1 MAEPNMPMLRQ
12 SLEGTLS
19 PFAETRKGAE
29 AYLNTLSGQPN
40 YVLLLL
46 QVLESSAE
54 KQEVRLAAALLFK
67 NFIKHNWDPEKQGC
81 ISANEKALVKQHL
94 VELMCRMPETLQKQL
109 IEALTTIGEYD
120 FPAQW
125 MDLLA
130 QLVQKLQTEQDWAVR
145 NGVLMTANTIFK
157 RFRNVFKSDDLFR
170 ELKHCL
176 EVFQEP
182 LLVFFKETGV
192 ALRAPGTSAQ
202 QQAQMIAA
210 LRYMS
215 RIFYSLNWQDLPEY
229 FEDHVAEWMNEFLSY
244 FSYENVALVDADNE
258 DEPGPIDRL
267 LVAIVENINLY
278 AEKYDEEF
286 KVYLQKFTEVIWNLL
301 ANRITLFPKHDEL
314 AAKCMK
320 FLTSVASRSFH
331 RALFESPQ
339 VLAELCG
346 IVVTNLQ
353 LRSSDE
359 ELFED
364 NPMDYIRRDIEGSDG
379 DSRRSAARDLVRG
392 LLSNFDEAV
401 TQICM
406 TTIQTHLQQYK
417 ADPARNWAMKD
428 VSINLVI
435 AISAMKQSRLRGVSE
450 VNSRVPLMDFFMAE
464 VLPELSTPNQASL
477 ILKADAIKFVSTFRS
492 QMPVEVMDQLF
503 PLLMNCMDPSQ
514 FVVHTY
520 AAACLER
527 LLTVKETTG
536 SLRFSKE
543 RLAPYLGK
551 LLEHV
556 FNILEQPNY
565 PENDYLMKVVMRVM
579 NVAKED
585 ILPLT
590 DMAVSKLTSILN
602 RICANPSNPSFSHFL
617 FESLSVLILN
627 VCKTNP
633 GATERFEE
641 LLFPPFQKVLTN
653 DVEALSP
660 YVYQV
665 LAQMLELRPSGVS
678 DAYKSMFPVLL
689 NPTLWERVSNVPAI
703 VKLIEAYMRK
713 APSDVAQSV
722 QGILGVF
729 QKLISSRSTEA
740 NAFSLLRGLFAFMP
754 REAYTN
760 FLNEIV
766 KILMIRLQTRVAGRN
781 SVGYSK
787 ELIYTVSVLIGKL
800 GPDTFLGSLEALQKG
815 MSTMFIKS
823 VWLTCNARGRGPAER
838 KACVVGLTRL
848 MCESELC
855 VANLDLWT
863 EALAGAVK
871 VLEDAGDSSSAVK
884 DEDESL
890 LELEQTGY
898 EAGYAKLFF
907 ASVVPLDHLQE
918 YPTPTRYLAESIAK
932 LSAAKPG
939 VHLAYAQTKLPTPA
953 TFTALQSYF
962 AQNNVPFQ

>member
-12 SLEGTLS
+12 SLEQTLS
-19 PFAETRKGAE
+19 PFAETRKNAE
-29 AYLNTLSGQPN
+29 TYLSTLSSQPN

-46 QVLESSAE
+46 QLLESAGE

-67 NFIKHNWDPEKQGC
+67 NFVKHNWDPEKQGC
-81 ISANEKALVKQHL
+81 VPLSEKNLVKQHL

-125 MDLLA
+125 MGLLA
-130 QLVQKLQTEQDWAVR
+130 QLVQRLQNEKDWQVR

-170 ELKHCL
+170 ELQHCL
-176 EVFQEP
+176 EFFQEP

-192 ALRAPGTSAQ
+192 ALRSSGATVAQ
-202 QQAQMIAA
+202 QTQMMTA

-215 RIFYSLNWQDLPEY
+215 RIFYSLNWQDLPEF
-229 FEDHVAEWMNEFLSY
+229 FEDHISEWMGEFLSY
-244 FSYENVALVDADNE
+244 FNYDNPALVDADNE
-258 DEPGPIDRL
+258 DEPGPIDRV

-286 KVYLQKFTEVIWNLL
+286 KPFLQKFTEVIWNLL
-301 ANRITLFPKHDEL
+301 ANRMTLFPKHDEL

-331 RALFESPQ
+331 RALFEAPQ
-339 VLAELCG
+339 VLTELCG

-406 TTIQTHLQQYK
+406 STIQTQLQQFK
-417 ADPARNWAMKD
+417 VDPARNWAMKD

-435 AISAMKQSRLRGVSE
+435 AISAIKQSRLRGVSE
-450 VNSRVPLMDFFMAE
+450 VNARVPLLEFFMAE

-492 QMPVEVMDQLF
+492 QLPVEVIDQLF
-503 PLLMNCMDPSQ
+503 SLLMTCMDPLQ

-527 LLTVKETTG
+527 LLTVKDSSG
-536 SLRFSKE
+536 SLRFGKV

-556 FNILEQPNY
+556 FSILEQPNY
-565 PENDYLMKVVMRVM
+565 PENDYLMKVIMRVL

-590 DMAVSKLTSILN
+590 DMAVSKLTRILT
-602 RICANPSNPSFSHFL
+602 RICANPSNPSFSHYL

-633 GATERFEE
+633 AATERFEE
-641 LLFPPFQKVLTN
+641 LLFPPFQKVLSN

-689 NPTLWERVSNVPAI
+689 NPALWERVSNVPAI

-713 APSDVAQSV
+713 VPTDVAQSV

-729 QKLISSRSTEA
+729 QKLISSRTTEA
-740 NAFSLLRGLFAFMP
+740 NAFSLLRGLFAYMP
-754 REAYTN
+754 KEAYASY
-760 FLNEIV
+760 LNEIV
-766 KILMIRLQTRVAGRN
+766 KILMIRLQTRMAGRN
-781 SVGYSK
+781 SLGYVK
-787 ELIYTVSVLIGKL
+787 ELIYTVSVLIGIL
-800 GPDTFLGSLEALQKG
+800 GPDALLTSLESLQKG
-815 MSTMFIKS
+815 MSIMFIRS
-823 VWLTCNARGRGPAER
+823 VWLTCNARARGLAER
-838 KACVVGLTRL
+838 KACLIGLTRL
-848 MCESELC
+848 MCETNLC
-855 VANLDLWT
+855 IADLDLWT
-863 EALAGAVK
+863 EMLVAAVA
-871 VLEDAGDSSSAVK
+871 VLEEGGENGPSTK

-907 ASVVPLDHLQE
+907 ASVVSLDYLQE
-918 YPTPTRYLAESIAK
+918 FPVPARYLAESISK
-932 LSAAKPG
+932 LSAARPG

-953 TFTALQSYF
+953 TLTSLQSYF